1 MLRRSVVPFV
11 LVSLA
16 ALAGCSSKSGG
27 SYGGAGSS
35 TFSAYCTGTLSHDT
49 PLMAEQPGGAWESGP
64 GSPSAPSGTTFLLSD
79 EFQVWQG
86 YVIADDG
93 TPSQVQADF
102 TKGLVAGTDFTSQCA
117 TAAPSFTA
125 TTHIVL
131 LAETTLYPSAS
142 LSGSTCT
149 IAAGTEL
156 TQFDYQADGG
166 QTVSVSS
173 AEIVAK
179 CGGPMF
185 AKDFPYGTLVD
196 R

>member
-1 MLRRSVVPFV
+1 MLPRPVVP
-11 LVSLA
+11 LA
-16 ALAGCSSKSGG
+16 LLSFAVLAGCSSKSEG
-27 SYGGAGSS
+27 SYGGASAS
-35 TFSAYCTGTLSHDT
+35 TFSAYCTGKLSHDT

-79 EFQVWQG
+79 EFRAWQG

-93 TPSQVQADF
+93 TPSELQADF
-102 TKGLVAGTDFTSQCA
+102 TKGLVAGTDFSSECA
-117 TAAPSFTA
+117 TSAPSFTA

-142 LSGSTCT
+142 LSGTTCSL
-149 IAAGTEL
+149 AAGTEL

-196 R
+196 K